1 MSHLAS
7 AASKAGLGKLRC
19 QKIKQGDL
27 KYMWKKR
34 IFIDVE
40 KAPMYNSYKYQYNM
54 LAIFSFIKAIVSTT
68 FDCYLIW

>member
-19 QKIKQGDL
+19 QKIKLGDL
-27 KYMWKKR
+27 KCR